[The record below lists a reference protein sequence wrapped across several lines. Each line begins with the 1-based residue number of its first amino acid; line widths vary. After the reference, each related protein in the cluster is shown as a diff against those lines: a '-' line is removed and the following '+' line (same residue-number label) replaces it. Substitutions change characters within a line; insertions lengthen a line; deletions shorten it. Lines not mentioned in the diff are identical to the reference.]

1 VPFRAFTGFLLV
13 FVIAEMAGL
22 DSATA
27 QQAYRPFSKVVETWN
42 HSLDRTAQ
50 EIAGVALTAL
60 RAKALKDRLNK
71 IEAEAREIK
80 TKARAEIVPIR
91 YQLEALGP
99 QPEEGA
105 PPEAEVIVALRES
118 IAKDIAFHE
127 IRVKQADLA
136 IARVVELVQQIA
148 ARSLESSIERLAKRY
163 PFPLAPDTLAVA
175 VPDSLRFL
183 AQLGRSPLDWWD
195 SLEVAQKE
203 RVVFT
208 RFALVVLLALVFG
221 WGLRRALL
229 RRLGRDSTIEA
240 PSYTRRL
247 TGAIANGV
255 ADGLIP
261 SLILAGF
268 LLRALSEDALISGLF
283 AQVFIHFCAVAI
295 LFVLAWALPRAVLAP
310 ELPAWRLVP
319 VARDNAR
326 KITRRITLLAA
337 VVAVDLF
344 LTGSS
349 RELAFS
355 DELASLYTLIA
366 KTVVAV
372 VILTLIRD
380 HLWVREAAADSTAA
394 STADT
399 TPPAPETPRRWRF
412 WPTLRRLIGLIAVAA
427 IATAFA
433 GYASASTYL
442 ADNLVISGMV
452 VATLVLLRGLLRE
465 TIGVALRSQAVQ
477 AALAIPHKARERYKF
492 WLRALLDLTVLLG
505 GFVMVLIVWGV
516 APRDIWAWTGKT
528 WRGATIGN
536 VTISLGDILVA
547 IVVFVVVLTL
557 TRMIRRL
564 LNERIFPQTGLD
576 TGVRNSLSTG
586 LGYVGLTIA
595 LALAV
600 TTIGFDLSNLAIIAG
615 ALSVGIGF
623 GLQNVVNNFV
633 SGLILLVERPI
644 KVGDWI
650 EVGAHEGYV
659 RRIDVRATEIETF
672 RRAAV
677 IVPNSE
683 LISGA
688 VINWTHKNRYGR
700 VELPIGVAYGSDVAQ
715 VMEILQRCLKEN
727 ESILRMP
734 EPYVLF
740 TGFGD
745 SSLDFEARGQI
756 SNVEY
761 RISVQSD
768 LRIAIYLAFEEAGIE
783 IPFPQRDLHIKNV
796 ENTDEGFRARAAQPT
811 PQAPTTARVRTDPG
825 GDGE

>member
-1 VPFRAFTGFLLV
+1 
-13 FVIAEMAGL
+13 MA
-22 DSATA
+22 
-27 QQAYRPFSKVVETWN
+27 
-42 HSLDRTAQ
+42 
-50 EIAGVALTAL
+50 AL
-60 RAKALKDRLNK
+60 RAKALKDRLSK

-80 TKARAEIVPIR
+80 AKARAEIIPIR
-91 YQLEALGP
+91 LQLVALGP
-99 QPEEGA
+99 RPGEGA
-105 PPEAEVIVALRES
+105 LPEAKEIVVQRER
-118 IAKDIAFHE
+118 IAKELAVHE
-127 IRVKQADLA
+127 TRIKQADLT
-136 IARVVELVQQIA
+136 I
-148 ARSLESSIERLAKRY
+148 
-163 PFPLAPDTLAVA
+163 AVA
-175 VPDSLRFL
+175 VPDFLRLL
-183 AQLGRSPLDWWD
+183 AQLGRSPFDWWD
-195 SLEVAQKE
+195 WLDLAQKE

-229 RRLGRDSTIEA
+229 RRLGRDPTIEA
-240 PSYTRRL
+240 PSYSRRL
-247 TGAIANGV
+247 TGAIAEGV
-255 ADGLIP
+255 AHGLIP
-261 SLILAGF
+261 SLILAGL

-283 AQVFIHFCAVAI
+283 AWVFIHFCAVAI
-295 LFVLAWALPRAVLAP
+295 LFVLARALPRAVLAP

-326 KITRRITLLAA
+326 
-337 VVAVDLF
+337 
-344 LTGSS
+344 
-349 RELAFS
+349 
-355 DELASLYTLIA
+355 
-366 KTVVAV
+366 
-372 VILTLIRD
+372 
-380 HLWVREAAADSTAA
+380 
-394 STADT
+394 
-399 TPPAPETPRRWRF
+399 
-412 WPTLRRLIGLIAVAA
+412 TLR
-427 IATAFA
+427 
-433 GYASASTYL
+433 SK
-442 ADNLVISGMV
+442 
-452 VATLVLLRGLLRE
+452 
-465 TIGVALRSQAVQ
+465 AVQ
-477 AALAIPHKARERYKF
+477 AAFAIPHKARERYKF

-516 APRDIWAWTGKT
+516 APRDIWAGAGKT
-528 WRGATIGN
+528 WRGATIGS

-586 LGYVGLTIA
+586 LSYAGLAIA

-650 EVGAHEGYV
+650 EVGVHEGYV
-659 RRIDVRATEIETF
+659 RRISVRATEIETF

-700 VELPIGVAYGSDVAQ
+700 VELPVGVAYGSDVAQ
-715 VMEILQRCLKEN
+715 VMDILRRCLEAN

-761 RISVQSD
+761 LISVQSD

-796 ENTDEGFRARAAQPT
+796 EKIDEGFRARVARPT
-811 PQAPTTARVRTDPG
+811 PQAPATARVRTDPG
-825 GDGE
+825 WDGE